1 LYPELGYT
9 LNPMTL
15 ADYLAI
21 NAITEEE
28 FESISGVSQT
38 RINAIKN
45 GEGTSAFTAFKI
57 MRAAPEITLFDLVGD
72 RRREDILR
80 TRRART

>member
-1 LYPELGYT
+1 
-9 LNPMTL
+9 MTL
-15 ADYLAI
+15 SDYLAI
-21 NAITEEE
+21 NDITEEE

-45 GEGTSAFTAFKI
+45 GEGTSAYNAFRI

-72 RRREDILR
+72 RRRDEILK
-80 TRRART
+80 ARSDRP

>member
-1 LYPELGYT
+1 
-9 LNPMTL
+9 MTL
-15 ADYLAI
+15 SDYLTI

-28 FESISGVSQT
+28 FEGISGVSQT

-57 MRAAPEITLFDLVGD
+57 MLAAPEITLFDLVGE
-72 RRREDILR
+72 RRREEILK
-80 TRRART
+80 ARSARP

>member
-1 LYPELGYT
+1 MYPELGYT

>member
-1 LYPELGYT
+1 
-9 LNPMTL
+9 MTL

>member
-1 LYPELGYT
+1 MGYT
-9 LNPMTL
+9 LYPMTL

-21 NAITEEE
+21 NDITEEA

-45 GEGTSAFTAFKI
+45 GQGTSAFTAFRI
-57 MRAAPEITLFDLVGD
+57 MRAAPEVTLFDLVGD
-72 RRREDILR
+72 RRREEILKA
-80 TRRART
+80 RRGRP

>member
-1 LYPELGYT
+1 MGYT
-9 LNPMTL
+9 LLPMTL

-21 NAITEEE
+21 HDITEEA
-28 FESISGVSQT
+28 FEELSGVSQT

-45 GEGTSAFTAFKI
+45 GEGTSAFTAFRI

-72 RRREDILR
+72 RRRGEILKE
-80 TRRART
+80 RRARQ

>member
-1 LYPELGYT
+1 MGYT